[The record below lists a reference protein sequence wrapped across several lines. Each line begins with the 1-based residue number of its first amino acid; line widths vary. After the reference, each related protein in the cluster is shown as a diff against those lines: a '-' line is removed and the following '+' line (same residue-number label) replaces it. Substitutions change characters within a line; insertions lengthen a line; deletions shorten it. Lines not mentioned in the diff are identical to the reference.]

1 MNKHAL
7 CAGML
12 ALSLAFPAFAE
23 QSLSTRPN
31 GTVKISG
38 SASEVTRISVAGD
51 RIRRIIKDQ
60 SNFQEMNDES
70 TGDVFLRYGGAQD
83 KLAPETGYIITERG
97 ITISYE
103 LTPKAN
109 LGAETVVITVNGVSD
124 SPAATRAAGS
134 AAPKAAPVFELA
146 GAEGGGGYSSGLVAL
161 TRSVIN
167 KHIGGK
173 AAPAKSHGAV
183 VATESGNGLRARVIV
198 ASGGSSGRYVR
209 PQDFYNSKVV
219 AVWVQRNAL
228 ARNERAWVVV
238 VEKR

>member
-1 MNKHAL
+1 MMKHAI
-7 CAGML
+7 CA
-12 ALSLAFPAFAE
+12 AVLAFGAVSPALAE
-23 QSLSTRPN
+23 QLLTTRPN

-38 SASEVTRISVAGD
+38 SANEVTRLSVAGD

-60 SNFQEMNDES
+60 TSFQEMNDES
-70 TGDVFLRYGGAQD
+70 TGDVFLRYGGAKD
-83 KLAPETGYIITERG
+83 KLVMETGYIITERG

-103 LTPKAN
+103 LTPKAD

-124 SPAATRAAGS
+124 SPAAAPAAGRAS
-134 AAPKAAPVFELA
+134 SKAAPAFELA
-146 GAEGGGGYSSGLVAL
+146 VGEGGGGYASGLVTL

-173 AAPAKSHGAV
+173 PAPAKAHGAV
-183 VATESGNGLRARVIV
+183 VASESGNGMRARVIV
-198 ASGGSSGRYVR
+198 ASGGTSGRYVR
-209 PQDFYNSKVV
+209 PQDFFNSKVL
-219 AVWVQRNAL
+219 AVWVQRNNL